1 MPTLLISLFF
11 TICTLSVF
19 SQFNLEHQRVV
30 HNKTSFGSLATDHV
44 FPRSDEQWER
54 KGQCAPS
61 NVESC
66 WFRLDILEYE
76 KDLYSMYLVNRTLSQ
91 GTVYYLSQKALV
103 KQHEFDNMRSISLD
117 KHFVYDQIYL
127 KAPEGQ
133 FAIFNALLIKN
144 DDLFDQLIARDTFVV
159 ALMTAFAVLC
169 LFYARFKWYES
180 KLSSVACLV
189 YMVTF
194 TAFCFYGFGFLPL
207 SHISE
212 VGISNSPWLGS
223 DLLYSCYIISI
234 FSFHLT
240 IYCKETGK
248 IGSKHTVVI
257 ISVITTQIVV
267 LNLFQASELNLFINM
282 LAGVLVFYH
291 LISHKDTRYKPF
303 IISMYAACFGISLL
317 IAIASYRNTDI
328 TKYIFLIQTMYYLF
342 HVLIITLCIYELAD
356 MRVVNFNDYSVRKGS
371 RNIDPLTGLLDA
383 KILESKGQLPS
394 RKFIYFIDIKNIDTI
409 NRRHGRAF
417 GNHVLIKLSRELK
430 QIALMNTGNLY
441 RVKSSS
447 FLLITDM
454 SSSKKLISLFEDN
467 LNYSTET
474 KIDICFG
481 RYEAKTA
488 DSYKDCLFK
497 VQFCCKNAFDSN
509 LLYKDWNEEDHFMIY
524 CLPERKGDAIALIQS
539 PSLKCYAQHIF
550 PITEHSYRRK
560 YETLCR
566 LHYGTQFPRIIPA
579 PQLLKVVHFHGIES
593 VLDAAMLTKSAEV
606 LAKFKEVELSV
617 NVTPSSLLNT
627 NILTYLHSL
636 PHEMRIRLC
645 LELTEQAFYSMDDD
659 FSSALQN
666 LRKTGVKIALDDFGS
681 GFSSYATL
689 SKEIFDF
696 IKIDG
701 SLVQNVEHSK
711 FKQKMI
717 ASIVELAA
725 LNGSQVVAEFV
736 ETETERSILKQLGV
750 QFGQGYLIH
759 KPQPIENVLENG
771 EYIDESA

>member
-19 SQFNLEHQRVV
+19 SQFNLEHQNVV
-30 HNKTSFGSLATDHV
+30 HKKAGFGSLATDQA
-44 FPRSDEQWER
+44 FPMSNDQWEP
-54 KGQCAPS
+54 KGQCTPNS
-61 NVESC
+61 VESC
-66 WFRLDILEYE
+66 WFRLDVLKYE
-76 KDLYSMYLVNRTLSQ
+76 QDLYSMYLVNKTLSQ
-91 GTVYYLSQKALV
+91 GTIYYLSQNTMV
-103 KQHEFDNMRSISLD
+103 EHHEFDNMRSISLD

-133 FAIFNALLIKN
+133 FSIFNALMIKN

-194 TAFCFYGFGFLPL
+194 TTFCFYGFGFLPL
-207 SHISE
+207 SNINE
-212 VGISNSPWLGS
+212 IGISNSQWLHN
-223 DLLYSCYIISI
+223 DLLYACYIISI

-248 IGSKHTVVI
+248 IGVKYATVI
-257 ISVITTQIVV
+257 GSVIATQILV
-267 LNLFQASELNLFINM
+267 LNIFQASELNLFINM

-303 IISMYAACFGISLL
+303 IISMYAVCFSISLL
-317 IAIASYRNTDI
+317 IAIATYRNTDV
-328 TKYIFLIQTMYYLF
+328 TKYLFLIQTMYYLF
-342 HVLIITLCIYELAD
+342 HVLIIVLCIYELAD
-356 MRVVNFNDYSVRKGS
+356 MRVVNFNDYSARKGS
-371 RNIDPLTGLLDA
+371 KNIDPLTGLLDA
-383 KILESKGQLPS
+383 KILENKGHLPS

-409 NRRHGRAF
+409 NRRQGRAF

-430 QIALMNTGNLY
+430 QIALMNAGDLY

-447 FLLITDM
+447 FLLITDT
-454 SSSKKLISLFEDN
+454 SSSKNLISLFDDN

-481 RYEAKTA
+481 RYEAKSA

-497 VQFCCKNAFDSN
+497 VQFCCNNACDSN
-509 LLYKDWNEEDHFMIY
+509 VLYKDWNEEDHFMIY
-524 CLPERKGDAIALIQS
+524 CLPERKNDAIALIQS

-550 PITEHSYRRK
+550 PIKEHSNRQK
-560 YETLCR
+560 FETLCR
-566 LHYGTQFPRIIPA
+566 LQYGTHCPRVITA
-579 PQLLKVVHFHGIES
+579 PQLLKVVHFHSIES
-593 VLDAAMLTKSAEV
+593 VLDTAMLMKAADV
-606 LAKFKEVELSV
+606 LTKFKEVELSV
-617 NVTPSSLLNT
+617 NITPSSLLET
-627 NILTYLHSL
+627 DILTYLHSL
-636 PHEMRIRLC
+636 PHDVRTRLC

-666 LRKTGVKIALDDFGS
+666 LRTTGVKIALDDFGS

-689 SKEIFDF
+689 SKEVFDF

-701 SLVQNVEHSK
+701 SLVQNVEQSK

-717 ASIVELAA
+717 ASIVELAE
-725 LNGSQVVAEFV
+725 LNGSRIVAEFI
-736 ETETERSILKQLGV
+736 ETETERSILKRLGV

-759 KPQPIENVLENG
+759 KPQPIEFALENG
-771 EYIDESA
+771 EYADESA